1 MTIVEAQ
8 DQLELYLLEVEEKYL
23 ESHLGTLET
32 PNDYMFDVKCYCILS
47 HAAFEEFVENVCVTL
62 LNETC
67 DNFLSHQQYA
77 YSTLCLLHFMGAA
90 GEISDDTWADNQ
102 RLFDYFRQKLT
113 EIKSDCSK
121 YIIEKNHGV
130 GLKYIKKLL
139 IPLGIDIPQNPVW
152 QNSLSQLANYRGG
165 YAHTSKRKAITLSPE
180 DAKKYVT
187 DVYSMMIDIVK
198 RVKNIRYFSIK

>member
-23 ESHLGTLET
+23 DSHMGTME
-32 PNDYMFDVKCYCILS
+32 PPSDYMFDVKCYCILC
-47 HAAFEEFVENVCVTL
+47 HAAFEEFVENVCITL

-67 DNFLSHQQYA
+67 DKFLAHQCYS
-77 YSTLCLLHFMGAA
+77 YSTLCLLHFMGAV
-90 GEISDDTWADNQ
+90 GEINDDTWADNQ
-102 RLFDYFRQKLT
+102 RLFDYFRNKLT
-113 EIKSDCSK
+113 AIKSECSK

-130 GLKYIKKLL
+130 GLKYMKKLL

-165 YAHTSKRKAITLSPE
+165 YAHTSKRKASTLSPE
-180 DAKKYVT
+180 DAKKYVI
-187 DVYSMMIDIVK
+187 DVYSMMIDIEK
-198 RVKNIRYFSIK
+198 RVKNIRYFSFK